1 MASAPIYYRQ
11 YVLPWTLSRDEEQ
24 RFRRILLAVLAAILL
39 LSLITPWLPVP
50 DIQRDPMEDIEPR
63 FARLILEKQKQPPPP
78 PPPQPEAE
86 PAPEPEIA
94 PPEPVAKEAAPE
106 PVKQP
111 APAPNSVQSARE
123 KASKAGLL
131 PFAEELA
138 ALRENQA
145 VASIT
150 ESRNLLGT
158 VAAAERT
165 ERSLITSNVGKA
177 SAGISTAGLSRST
190 GGGQALA
197 ARSVTQVES
206 PVAEGDTGAG
216 GGASGGQG
224 RDSSA
229 SRSREEIE
237 MVFDRNKGAIYALY
251 NRALRKDPTLQG
263 KLVLRLTIAPSGE
276 VTMCEVVSSELG
288 DEDLERKLVQRVK
301 MFRFEARDVAPV
313 TTTKPIDFF
322 PA

>member
-1 MASAPIYYRQ
+1 MASATTYYRE
-11 YVLPWTLSRDEEQ
+11 YVLPWTLSREEER
-24 RFRRILLAVLAAILL
+24 RFRKILLAVVAAVLL
-39 LSLITPWLPVP
+39 LSIITPWLPVSQ
-50 DIQRDPMEDIEPR
+50 IERDPMEDIEPR
-63 FARLILEKQKQPPPP
+63 FARLILEKKQPPPP
-78 PPPQPEAE
+78 PPVQPEPEVVKPESVAKE
-86 PAPEPEIA
+86 SAPEPE
-94 PPEPVAKEAAPE
+94 PVKKPEPAPK
-106 PVKQP
+106 P
-111 APAPNSVQSARE
+111 VQSARE

-150 ESRNLLGT
+150 ESRNLSGT
-158 VAAAERT
+158 VQASERT

-177 SAGISTAGLSRST
+177 SGGINTSGLSRST
-190 GGGQALA
+190 GGGGGLA

-206 PVAEGDTGAG
+206 PVGGEGVGAEAG
-216 GGASGGQG
+216 SGGTG
-224 RDSSA
+224 RDGSA

-263 KLVLRLTIAPSGE
+263 KLVLRLTIDPSGA

-288 DEDLERKLVQRVK
+288 DSDLERKLVQRIK
-301 MFRFEARDVAPV
+301 MFRFEAKDVAPV

>member
-1 MASAPIYYRQ
+1 MASATMYYRE
-11 YVLPWTLSRDEEQ
+11 YVLPWTLSQEEER
-24 RFRRILLAVLAAILL
+24 RFRKILLAVLAAVFLFSVVI
-39 LSLITPWLPVP
+39 PWLPVP
-50 DIQRDPMEDIEPR
+50 QTERNPMEDIEPR
-63 FARLILEKQKQPPPP
+63 FARLILEKKQPPPP
-78 PPPQPEAE
+78 PPVQ
-86 PAPEPEIA
+86 PEPELVQA
-94 PPEPVAKEAAPE
+94 EPVAKEAAPE
-106 PVKQP
+106 PEPVKQP
-111 APAPNSVQSARE
+111 EPAPKPVQSARE
-123 KASKAGLL
+123 KAAKAGLL

-150 ESRNLLGT
+150 ESRNLSGT
-158 VAAAERT
+158 VQASERT

-177 SAGISTAGLSRST
+177 SGGINTSGLSRST
-190 GGGQALA
+190 GGGGGLA

-206 PVAEGDTGAG
+206 PVAGDGLGAGAG
-216 GGASGGQG
+216 GGSG
-224 RDSSA
+224 RDGSA

-263 KLVLRLTIAPSGE
+263 KLVLRLTIDPSGA

-288 DEDLERKLVQRVK
+288 DADLERKLVQRIK
-301 MFRFEARDVAPV
+301 MFRFEVKDVAPV
-313 TTTKPIDFF
+313 TTTKPIGFF